1 MAQHSA
7 PPKTLPPRPLG
18 RQPLASSLR
27 FKATALGITLATLPV
42 FVVGALA
49 LWITNAT
56 LTAAIEETRLD
67 EIREV
72 QTLFS
77 QVISNSRINLNVI
90 ATLPLFT
97 DPELRES
104 TSRRQK
110 RAALL
115 NYSQQAGVYGL
126 IAVINRDGSPLIQS
140 EGDPLPDQQ
149 QQPYFQAV
157 LEREDYLVGQPFPL
171 PASAA
176 VAGWAIPLA
185 VPVRDSESNE
195 IIAVVYAELLMRSVD
210 SRLQGAFIAEEGKG
224 YAFTRE
230 DGTIFLAQDPNL
242 EGQNVESYIPA
253 FATLA
258 ATEDENLIL
267 GQDPVSGASRI
278 ETYLPL
284 QVEGLADTWSVTV
297 TSPAAVVF
305 AARRQLLL
313 FTAATVLATAV
324 GVGILAAWLSARA
337 IQPILRATAAVVR
350 LGQGDLTPRLPVQGQ
365 DELAL
370 LSSNINGMAN
380 QIQQLLGSLQVNAE
394 QLEQANARITEESQ
408 LLQADVGQLLEVVLA
423 VEEGNLEAEATVSD
437 RATGLVAD
445 TFNRLVEQLIRIL
458 SQVLTTT
465 EKVSQSAD
473 QLRLL
478 STQVAENA
486 IGQAR
491 DVGRA
496 LTLTQEVQSAAQIA
510 SQETTKATEAL
521 NEVGTAV
528 TAGQTTIQSL
538 TREISTLQEG
548 TDLIVQRMKTL
559 GEFVGLADQFV
570 QDQGQIASMTQ
581 VLALNAT
588 LVAARAA
595 EQRDPRQF
603 AVVAREFEAIADQV
617 SALAQQTNEA
627 LETLQQRTNQIHT
640 VVSGVDGEVQR
651 LSGLVSRFTSGVEQ
665 SQQVFSDIRSRTQI
679 VMQVGEGVAVASQG
693 ILTAADTTTT
703 LMAQIATLADLTK
716 DLSQGSQKQVE
727 EMERLSRELLNNVRF
742 FRLPSPPLL
751 PEMARESEEGSTSLD
766 SPMPT
771 DPVLMV

>member
-1 MAQHSA
+1 M
-7 PPKTLPPRPLG
+7 G
-18 RQPLASSLR
+18 RKPWASSLR

-49 LWITNAT
+49 FWITNAT

-77 QVISNSRINLNVI
+77 QVITSSRINLNVI
-90 ATLPLFT
+90 ANLPLFT
-97 DPELRES
+97 DAELRAS

-110 RAALL
+110 RATLL
-115 NYSQQAGVYGL
+115 SYSQQAGVYGL
-126 IAVINRDGSPLIQS
+126 IAVINRDGSSLIQS
-140 EGDPLPDQQ
+140 EGDPLPDQGN
-149 QQPYFQAV
+149 QPYFQTV
-157 LEREDYLVGQPFPL
+157 LETGEYLAGQPFPL
-171 PASAA
+171 PTSAA

-185 VPVRDSESNE
+185 VPVRDSDSNE
-195 IIAVVYAELLMRSVD
+195 IVAVVYAELLMRSVD

-224 YAFTRE
+224 YAFTRG

-267 GQDPVSGASRI
+267 GQDPVSGVSRI

-284 QVEGLADTWSVTV
+284 QVEGLEDTWSVVV
-297 TSPAAVVF
+297 TSPASVVF

-313 FTAATVLATAV
+313 LTASSVLATAV

-337 IQPILRATAAVVR
+337 IQPILRATATVVR
-350 LGQGDLTPRLPVQGQ
+350 LGQGDLGTRLPVQGE

-380 QIQQLLGSLQVNAE
+380 QIQQLLSTLQVNAE
-394 QLEQANARITEESQ
+394 QLEQANTTITEESQ

-423 VEEGNLEAEATVSD
+423 VEEGNLEAEAEVSD

-465 EKVSQSAD
+465 EQVAQGAD

-478 STQVAENA
+478 SSQVAENA
-486 IGQAR
+486 TGQAR
-491 DVGRA
+491 DVVRA
-496 LTLTQEVQSAAQIA
+496 LTLTQEVQSAAQVA
-510 SQETTKATEAL
+510 SMETMKATESL

-538 TREISTLQEG
+538 TREISTLQAG
-548 TDLIVQRMKTL
+548 TDLIVQRMKAL

-617 SALAQQTNEA
+617 SALAQQTNES
-627 LETLQQRTNQIHT
+627 LETLQQRTDQIHA
-640 VVSGVDGEVQR
+640 VVTGVDSEVQR
-651 LSGLVSRFTSGVEQ
+651 LAGLVSRFTSGVEE
-665 SQQVFSDIRSRTQI
+665 SQQVFNEIRSRAQ
-679 VMQVGEGVAVASQG
+679 VLVQVGEGVAESSQG
-693 ILTAADTTTT
+693 ILSAADTTTN
-703 LMAQIATLADLTK
+703 LMAQVATLADLTM
-716 DLSQGSQKQVE
+716 DLSQGSQKQAV
-727 EMERLSRELLNNVRF
+727 EMERLSRALLNNIRF
-742 FRLPSPPLL
+742 FRLPSPAIL
-751 PEMARESEEGSTSLD
+751 PEIETGSEAEEDSSSSD
-766 SPMPT
+766 SPLPS
-771 DPVLMV
+771 DSVLMV